1 MILPTQFTALRDEL
15 LLLDDWE
22 DKYRAII
29 DLGRAL
35 EPMSP
40 ALKTAATKVPGCSS
54 QVWVYAQPHEHGGL
68 HFTGDSDAHI
78 VKGLVALLLSLIQNR
93 TPDDILAL
101 DPRAELAS
109 LGLAS
114 HLSPTRTNGFA
125 AMAERVRA
133 LARQAQQGAL

>member
-1 MILPTQFTALRDEL
+1 MSLPAEFTAIRDEF

-22 DKYRAII
+22 DKYRALI

-35 EPMSP
+35 APMP
-40 ALKTAATKVPGCSS
+40 AALKTASTKVQGCSS
-54 QVWVYAQPHEHGGL
+54 QVWVYAQAAGDGTM

-78 VKGLVALLLSLIQNR
+78 VKGLVALLLSLIQNQK
-93 TPDDILAL
+93 PDTILAL
-101 DPRAELAS
+101 DPRSELAS

-133 LARQAQQGAL
+133 LATDAL

>member
-1 MILPTQFTALRDEL
+1 MTLPDQFTAIRDDL

-35 EPMSP
+35 EPMP
-40 ALKTAATKVPGCSS
+40 MALKTASTKVQGCSS
-54 QVWVYAQPHEHGGL
+54 QVWVYAQPTEHGGL

-78 VKGLVALLLSLIQNR
+78 VKGLVALLFSLIQNQKPG
-93 TPDDILAL
+93 TILAL
-101 DPRAELAS
+101 DPRAELTS

-133 LARQAQQGAL
+133 LAHQALSSVP